1 MWIAADLPVFL
12 WEQVIAHAAYVRN
25 RAYSSA
31 IKVATPYER
40 WFNKKPDVSHLREFG
55 ASVWILLQGQQA
67 LLKMESKSKHRALV
81 GYKDGSKSVLYYN
94 VETRKILTSRN
105 FRFLEPAIPTL
116 EHLLITPDDEGESRD
131 AMDIVTGTLG
141 EPSGSSLNPLKRRA
155 EEEAEGSTRR
165 TRGRR
170 VDYQH
175 LNDPWQDDESMN
187 AEEITNLLEGDDD
200 QPTLEQAKRS
210 LEWPEWEHAIQA
222 ELAQLRQKGTWKLIE
237 KPADAIPISN
247 KWVLTKKRDKE
258 GNVVKYKARLVA
270 RSFTQRPGLDYGETF
285 SPVVR
290 FETIRALLAM
300 VASKKLKVRQL
311 DVKGAYLN
319 GILTQPIYMEQPCGF
334 DDGSGLVCLLIKS
347 IYGLKQAGR
356 VWNIKFDHAI

>member
-1 MWIAADLPVFL
+1 
-12 WEQVIAHAAYVRN
+12 
-25 RAYSSA
+25 
-31 IKVATPYER
+31 
-40 WFNKKPDVSHLREFG
+40 
-55 ASVWILLQGQQA
+55 
-67 LLKMESKSKHRALV
+67 
-81 GYKDGSKSVLYYN
+81 
-94 VETRKILTSRN
+94 
-105 FRFLEPAIPTL
+105 
-116 EHLLITPDDEGESRD
+116 
-131 AMDIVTGTLG
+131 
-141 EPSGSSLNPLKRRA
+141 
-155 EEEAEGSTRR
+155 
-165 TRGRR
+165 
-170 VDYQH
+170 
-175 LNDPWQDDESMN
+175 MN

-222 ELAQLRQKGTWKLIE
+222 ELAQLRQKGTWKLVE
-237 KPADAIPISN
+237 KPADTIPISN

-270 RSFTQRPGLDYGETF
+270 RGFTQRPGLDYGKTF

-319 GILTQPIYMEQPCGF
+319 GILTQPIYMEQPIGF
-334 DDGSGLVCLLIKS
+334 DDGSELVCLLIKS

-356 VWNIKFDHAI
+356 VWNIEFDHAI